1 MVDKKLVWNKLLLTL
16 ESSVIFHLVSAF
28 LAVCCPFRDK
38 VKFTLRKILITFSQN
53 PALWWLLITLHK
65 VEFISWNIDSTHI
78 FIFSSLLIF
87 LKIISHVMGHTRR
100 VTINRPSTKHLPV
113 CPMKHVWSWSHGSWE
128 INGELQKNPTRL
140 AIATL
145 FELTRFQHIY
155 SDRILHSNF
164 IYYFHCV
171 FNL

>member
-65 VEFISWNIDSTHI
+65 VEFISWNIDSSHI

-87 LKIISHVMGHTRR
+87 LKITSHVMGHTRR

-113 CPMKHVWSWSHGSWE
+113 SDETCLILV
-128 INGELQKNPTRL
+128 TRFL
-140 AIATL
+140 GNKWWIAKKPNKIGNCNA
-145 FELTRFQHIY
+145 FWVTRFQHIY
-155 SDRILHSNF
+155 SDRILHSNC